1 MILASLAAAI
11 TRAMRAM
18 RAIAASAT
26 AVDIFGDFH
35 PRPFIL
41 GLAAGLIAPH
51 AVRLLA
57 WVL

>member
-1 MILASLAAAI
+1 MTLASLAAGI
-11 TRAMRAM
+11 TRATRD
-18 RAIAASAT
+18 IAAYAA

-41 GLAAGLIAPH
+41 GLAAGLIAPY